1 MCVPAVPAPQT
12 GRVCNDIQRGI
23 RSLHLHI
30 FPHSHHFIRLKGRP
44 GRPAPLHASRVV
56 KTSAVIRMLEHML
69 ILTSQCRARV
79 LMIMALERQLELP
92 FME

>member
-1 MCVPAVPAPQT
+1 
-12 GRVCNDIQRGI
+12 
-23 RSLHLHI
+23 
-30 FPHSHHFIRLKGRP
+30 
-44 GRPAPLHASRVV
+44 
-56 KTSAVIRMLEHML
+56 MLEHML